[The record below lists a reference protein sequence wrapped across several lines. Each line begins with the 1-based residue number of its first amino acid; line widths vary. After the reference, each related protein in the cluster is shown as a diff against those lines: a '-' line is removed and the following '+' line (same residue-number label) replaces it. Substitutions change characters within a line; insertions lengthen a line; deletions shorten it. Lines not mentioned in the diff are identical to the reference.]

1 MVYLRQ
7 IERLLGAEALAM
19 MDEFDQLY
27 GVSRAL
33 AAAPPPL
40 SAGPQQH

>member
-1 MVYLRQ
+1 MVYLQQ

-33 AAAPPPL
+33 AAAPPLASIDP
-40 SAGPQQH
+40 PQH

>member
-1 MVYLRQ
+1 
-7 IERLLGAEALAM
+7 M

-33 AAAPPPL
+33 AAAPPLASIDP
-40 SAGPQQH
+40 PQH